1 MPLATPPKTGPKW
14 ERHAIETCK
23 QCGRL
28 WLPKFDILPDLDALL
43 ADTAGDTL
51 IATATC
57 DPIPLAEALT
67 GGPITVLVGPEGDF
81 TNDEVAQAMEKGAHP
96 ISLGA
101 TTFRSEEAA
110 TLAAALIR
118 YELGGLGPLIAN
130 SATL

>member
-57 DPIPLAEALT
+57 DPLFLSCFFLFPNPNLHQKL
-67 GGPITVLVGPEGDF
+67 F
-81 TNDEVAQAMEKGAHP
+81 TFWKMK
-96 ISLGA
+96 
-101 TTFRSEEAA
+101 
-110 TLAAALIR
+110 
-118 YELGGLGPLIAN
+118 
-130 SATL
+130 